1 MIVSAKLDKM
11 KNTAVS
17 AHVSISVAPAVYSE
31 GEGVLNRRA
40 VEGFA
45 GGARA
50 VFVIEKNLLEKY
62 AREFGSILNLGA
74 KVVYFGGECSF
85 EEVDRLEKASRA
97 GSSLGRNI
105 VVFAAGGGKAIDASK
120 ILSQRLGARLAAI
133 PTSTATCAAFTSI
146 APTYF
151 PDGRKRKTLH
161 MERSADLCLA
171 DYKILIRQP
180 VRLMTAGIADAVA
193 KYYETAA
200 YVRANPSALDDASI
214 RVSAAI
220 SVEILRRARECASG
234 ALAAID
240 RGEITRDFRR
250 AVYLTLPMPGMVS
263 GIGGKKCRAVAAHA
277 LANGL
282 THVAAARG
290 ALHGEKVGWGILV
303 QLILEGKKKEARELK
318 VFFDGLG
325 APTTL
330 EGLCP
335 DVATLIGGDLDS
347 EGLKKALAVASSPEE
362 SMRFLGGRIG
372 VRELSRAVRTVER
385 MR

>member
-1 MIVSAKLDKM
+1 M
-11 KNTAVS
+11 KKTAVS
-17 AHVSISVAPAVYSE
+17 AHVSRAFAPAVYSE
-31 GEGVLNRRA
+31 GEGVLNRLA

-50 VFVIEKNLLEKY
+50 VFIVEKTLLEKY
-62 AREFGSILNLGA
+62 AGEFGSILKLGA

-85 EEVDRLEKASRA
+85 EEVERLEKASRA
-97 GSSLGRNI
+97 SSLGRNI
-105 VVFAAGGGKAIDASK
+105 VVFAAGGGKALDTSK

-146 APTYF
+146 VPTYF
-151 PDGRKRKTLH
+151 SDGRKRKTLG

-180 VRLMTAGIADAVA
+180 RRLMTAGIADAVA

-214 RVSAAI
+214 RVAAAI
-220 SVEILRRARECASG
+220 SVEILRLARECASG

-250 AVYLTLPMPGMVS
+250 AIYLTLLMPGMVS
-263 GIGGKKCRAVAAHA
+263 GLGGKKCRAVAAHA

-282 THVAAARG
+282 THAVSARG
-290 ALHGEKVGWGILV
+290 ALHGEHVGWGILV

-318 VFFDGLG
+318 SFFDGIG

-330 EGLCP
+330 AALGLR
-335 DVATLIGGDLDS
+335 DLDS
-347 EGLKKALAVASSPEE
+347 EGLKKALAAAASPEE
-362 SMRFLGGRIG
+362 SMRFLGRKIG

-385 MR
+385 ME